1 MTVSMYICCSATVM
15 RLVPGAVKADVGAI
29 APETAL
35 IVRGKN
41 NVVVHS

>member
-1 MTVSMYICCSATVM
+1 M
-15 RLVPGAVKADVGAI
+15 RLVPVVVKADVGAI
-29 APETAL
+29 APATAL

>member
-1 MTVSMYICCSATVM
+1 M

-29 APETAL
+29 VPETAL